1 MSTRKLSAVFG
12 LAAVGSMLLSA
23 CGSNATPIVVT
34 APPVIVKE
42 TVVSIQK
49 EQSTVIVTQAAPA
62 TATPVPEW
70 TRPHPILADVKV
82 RQGIAHCTDRDKLIA
97 SVYEYVPDADK
108 PKLRMDTFLPK
119 TSQFYAKD
127 NPNVVD
133 YAFDKAKGGA
143 LLEAAGWKL
152 ADKATVRANA
162 KNEPLTLRFTTTN
175 AQFRQTW
182 GAVFTKQMADCG
194 IVLQPSYIPGTIWF
208 GAASGLVRRDFDLGA
223 YAWVGQADPGG
234 TTLYACDQ
242 IPNPGS
248 NWAGQNYMGWCNKKA
263 SDAIRAANNTL
274 SNDERKKQY
283 AIVQE
288 EFSKDMISLPVFQRN
303 ETAGYNKNLKGIKFN
318 TTEYYTASADQW
330 ELPGKDTV
338 VIALTQEPASMY
350 TAAESAAVQRIAA
363 RLVFGVSYTQY
374 DYSYQPVTYA
384 DDKLPTIENG
394 GTKKN
399 DGELKDGMRIVAADG
414 SVYDFKGGKLVD
426 LKGKDS
432 ASLKVIDSSGATVD
446 AKAGVKMPQ
455 LVVTAKS
462 KALVW
467 SDGEKVKKA
476 DNELGYKIDCDKAG
490 GRVSYDICDR
500 TAKVEF
506 TDDLTTIYSF
516 VPGYL
521 DPTYFLTGVF
531 GAYPSHQVIKSKG
544 PYEGKKL
551 ADVAAKDFGTLP
563 EIAETPLG
571 TGPYI
576 MTKWEK
582 GQRMIFE
589 ANKNYFKGEPKVKRI
604 IIQFFGDTNG
614 AVAALLAGTVDV
626 VGSETLGAGAE
637 AKTVFDAA
645 KAGKVAS
652 ENIAS
657 ATWEHIDFN
666 LNSR

>member
-34 APPVIVKE
+34 APPVIVRE

-70 TRPHPILADVKV
+70 SRPHPILADVKV

-108 PKLRMDTFLPK
+108 PKLRMDTFMPK
-119 TSQFYAKD
+119 TGPFYAAN

-152 ADKATVRANA
+152 AEKATVRANA
-162 KNEPLTLRFTTTN
+162 KSEPLTLRFTTTN

-208 GAASGLVRRDFDLGA
+208 GSASGLRRRDFDLGA
-223 YAWVGQADPGG
+223 FAWVGQADPGG
-234 TTLYACDQ
+234 TTLYACEQ
-242 IPNPGS
+242 IPTPAN
-248 NWAGQNYMGWCNKKA
+248 NWDGQNYMGWCNKKA
-263 SDAIRAANNTL
+263 SDAVKVANNTL
-274 SNDERKKQY
+274 AIEDRKKAY

-288 EFSKDMISLPVFQRN
+288 EFTKDMISLPLFQRA

-330 ELPGKDTV
+330 ELAGKDTV

-350 TAAESAAVQRIAA
+350 SAAESAAVQRIAA
-363 RLVFGVSYTQY
+363 KLVFGQAYTQN
-374 DYSYQPVTYA
+374 DYNFQPVTYA
-384 DDKLPTIENG
+384 GDKLPTIENG
-394 GTKKN
+394 GTKKA
-399 DGELKDGMRIVAADG
+399 DVDLKDGMRIVAADG
-414 SVYDFKGGKLVD
+414 NAYDYKGGKLID
-426 LKGKDS
+426 LKGKE
-432 ASLKVIDSSGATVD
+432 ATGVKVLDAANKEVD
-446 AKAGVKMPQ
+446 AKDGVKLPQ
-455 LVVTAKS
+455 LVITVKG
-462 KALVW
+462 KPDKW
-467 SDGEKVKKA
+467 SDGEKIKKA
-476 DNELGYKIDCDKAG
+476 DYELGFKISCDKASG
-490 GRVSYDICDR
+490 ATSYFTCDR
-500 TAKVEF
+500 TSKVEF
-506 TDDLTTIYSF
+506 VDDETQIVTYA
-516 VPGYL
+516 PGYL
-521 DPTYFLTGVF
+521 TPIYFLAGF

-551 ADVAAKDFGTLP
+551 SEVAAKDFATLP

-571 TGPYI
+571 AGPYI
-576 MTKWEK
+576 LSKWEK
-582 GQRMIFE
+582 GQRMIFDV
-589 ANKNYFKGEPKVKRI
+589 NKNYWKGEVKVKKV

-614 AVAALLAGTVDV
+614 AVAALLAGTVDI
-626 VGSETLGAGAE
+626 VGSETLGGGAE
-637 AKTVFDAA
+637 AKTVFDAS

>member
-108 PKLRMDTFLPK
+108 PKLRMDTWMPK
-119 TSQFYAKD
+119 TSQFYAAN
-127 NPNVVD
+127 NPNIVD
-133 YAFDKAKGGA
+133 YPFDKAKGGA

-152 ADKATVRANA
+152 AEKATVRANA

-208 GAASGLVRRDFDLGA
+208 GAASGLARRDFDLGGF
-223 YAWVGQADPGG
+223 AWVGQSDPGG

-242 IPNPGS
+242 IPTPAN

-263 SDAIRAANNTL
+263 SDAVRAANNTL
-274 SNDERKKQY
+274 SIDERKKQY

-288 EFSKDMISLPVFQRN
+288 EFTKDMISLPLFQRA

-318 TTEYYTASADQW
+318 TTYYYTASSAQW

-338 VIALTQEPASMY
+338 VIALTQEPSSMY
-350 TAAESAAVQRIAA
+350 SAAESAAVQRIAA
-363 RLVFGVSYTQY
+363 LLVLGASYTQY
-374 DYSYQPVTYA
+374 DYGYQPVTYA
-384 DDKLPTIENG
+384 GDKLPTIENG

-399 DGELKDGMRIVAADG
+399 EVALAEGMRIVAADG
-414 SVYDFKGGKLVD
+414 NPYDFKGGKLID
-426 LKGKDS
+426 LKGKES
-432 ASLKVIDSSGATVD
+432 TSLKVVDSTGATVD
-446 AKAGVKMPQ
+446 AKVGVKLPQ
-455 LVVTAKS
+455 LVVTVQGKPD
-462 KALVW
+462 KW
-467 SDGEKVKKA
+467 SDGEKVVKA
-476 DNELGYKIDCDKAG
+476 DLELGYKINCDKTG
-490 GRVSYDICDR
+490 GRVSYDDCDR

-506 TDDLTTIYSF
+506 PNDDTSIVTY

-521 DPTYFLTGVF
+521 SPLYFLAGY

-551 ADVAAKDFGTLP
+551 SEVAAKDFATLP

-571 TGPYI
+571 TGPYV

-589 ANKNYFKGEPKVKRI
+589 ANKNYILGEPKVKRV

-614 AVAALLAGTVDV
+614 AVAALLAGTVDI

-657 ATWEHIDFN
+657 STWEHIDFN